1 MVTAMSPLKEL
12 VNRHVNAML
21 IEAAGQQLPTDV
33 LGRELLAH
41 VIRIYSMT
49 RSWGDIAAELQFAA
63 ENVDPAT
70 EFTFMRP

>member
-1 MVTAMSPLKEL
+1 
-12 VNRHVNAML
+12 
-21 IEAAGQQLPTDV
+21 
-33 LGRELLAH
+33 
-41 VIRIYSMT
+41 MT

>member
-33 LGRELLAH
+33 LGRELLAMSSA
-41 VIRIYSMT
+41 YT
-49 RSWGDIAAELQFAA
+49 A
-63 ENVDPAT
+63 
-70 EFTFMRP
+70 

>member
-1 MVTAMSPLKEL
+1 MSPLKEL

-21 IEAAGQQLPTDV
+21 AEAAGQQMPTDV

-41 VIRIYSMT
+41 VIRIYAMT
-49 RSWGDIAAELQFAA
+49 RTYDDIASELQFVA
-63 ENVDPAT
+63 ENVDPTT